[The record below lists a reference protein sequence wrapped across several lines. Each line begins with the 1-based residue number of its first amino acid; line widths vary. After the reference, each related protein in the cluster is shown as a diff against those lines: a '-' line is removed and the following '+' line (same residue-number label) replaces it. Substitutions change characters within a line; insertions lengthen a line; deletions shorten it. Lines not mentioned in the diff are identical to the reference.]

1 MKILVI
7 GDVMLDHYIFGKTTR
22 ISPEAPVPVVHF
34 KQEKYKLGGA
44 ANVANN
50 LIEMGAEVDL
60 IGLIGK
66 DNDAITL
73 KQMLLSKKIGNYL
86 QSKKNITTTK
96 KTRVI
101 GNNNQIARI
110 DYEKL
115 THEYVNIN
123 KNLDKYDV
131 VIISDYNKG
140 VVNDL
145 LVGDIR
151 KSFNGFIVVDP
162 KGKDWS
168 KYFNADYITPNE
180 KELKIIIGDY
190 VNDDELIKKAK
201 KLIKKLNLKGLLVT
215 RSEKGILLIQ
225 RNKHF
230 PYNSEAK
237 SVFDVSGAGDSV
249 IASFSINIFK
259 KQAEEAAY
267 ISNIAGSIS
276 VSKFGTNPVSNREIE
291 LLLNSKSEESY
302 HFELNDLKSKGKKI
316 VFTNGCFDLLHKGH
330 IDLLTKSK
338 SFGNI
343 LVVGLNS
350 DKSVK
355 KIKGDNRPIID
366 QETRKKTLL
375 SLGFIDFVLTFDD
388 ETPARLISKIKPDV
402 LVKGGDYKINEIVGS
417 KTVLNNGG
425 RVEIVKILDG
435 HSTSD
440 LEKIFKNTS

>member
-60 IGLIGK
+60 IGFTGK

-96 KTRVI
+96 KTSVI

-115 THEYVNIN
+115 TYEYVNIN

-151 KSFNGFIVVDP
+151 KSFNRFIIVDP

-180 KELKIIIGDY
+180 K
-190 VNDDELIKKAK
+190 
-201 KLIKKLNLKGLLVT
+201 
-215 RSEKGILLIQ
+215 
-225 RNKHF
+225 
-230 PYNSEAK
+230 
-237 SVFDVSGAGDSV
+237 
-249 IASFSINIFK
+249 
-259 KQAEEAAY
+259 
-267 ISNIAGSIS
+267 
-276 VSKFGTNPVSNREIE
+276 
-291 LLLNSKSEESY
+291 
-302 HFELNDLKSKGKKI
+302 
-316 VFTNGCFDLLHKGH
+316 
-330 IDLLTKSK
+330 
-338 SFGNI
+338 
-343 LVVGLNS
+343 
-350 DKSVK
+350 
-355 KIKGDNRPIID
+355 
-366 QETRKKTLL
+366 
-375 SLGFIDFVLTFDD
+375 
-388 ETPARLISKIKPDV
+388 
-402 LVKGGDYKINEIVGS
+402 
-417 KTVLNNGG
+417 
-425 RVEIVKILDG
+425 
-435 HSTSD
+435 
-440 LEKIFKNTS
+440 

>member
-1 MKILVI
+1 M
-7 GDVMLDHYIFGKTTR
+7 
-22 ISPEAPVPVVHF
+22 
-34 KQEKYKLGGA
+34 
-44 ANVANN
+44 
-50 LIEMGAEVDL
+50 
-60 IGLIGK
+60 
-66 DNDAITL
+66 
-73 KQMLLSKKIGNYL
+73 
-86 QSKKNITTTK
+86 
-96 KTRVI
+96 
-101 GNNNQIARI
+101 
-110 DYEKL
+110 
-115 THEYVNIN
+115 THEYVKIN

-131 VIISDYNKG
+131 IIISDYNKG

-190 VNDDELIKKAK
+190 VNDDELIKKGK

-215 RSEKGILLIQ
+215 RSEKGVLLIQ

-230 PYNSEAK
+230 SYNSEAK

-249 IASFSINIFK
+249 IASFSINIIK
-259 KQAEEAAY
+259 KQAKEAAY

-440 LEKIFKNTS
+440 LEKIFKKTS